1 MGDHS
6 DTSSIAK
13 SNGHGESVNGSV
25 DEQVPDLPE
34 YLHTAL
40 KQLAP
45 KEGFTEGNFTIAFDF
60 GSSKGDG
67 FVGQMFKAT
76 ISEGDRMEV
85 YLCKIPPL
93 DDDRREQFY
102 SMTAFAR
109 EVLVYDRFIP
119 TIYEYQ
125 RKKGILS
132 PEDGGFFHTPRC
144 YYAQCDEAAQQ
155 SVIIM
160 EDLRLRE
167 FQLWNKHKIIDYD
180 HATLFMTQ
188 LGRFHAISLAM
199 KRDQPE
205 LFEQFKLPNPF
216 DPMLKADGPFRNM
229 VLSQL
234 QMVIDALDEQDTIG
248 RAKMEQLKEE
258 VFDELQRCGT
268 AQLAEPY
275 TVVGHGDCW
284 TNNMMFRYKDGK
296 PQELIFFDW
305 QVMRYVTPVQ
315 DIVYFIFC
323 CTDGEFRRKYYDEMI
338 DIYHRSLSTML
349 AKLQHD
355 ASELFPRAALDE
367 QLRVFGRYG
376 ILMGM
381 FLVPM
386 MCTRNEELPD
396 IEALA
401 HKMAE
406 SQQLNESFFKTT
418 ESNQDAYTTRMRANQ
433 TPNTIKLID
442 WQLSRYA
449 SPVLDL
455 VYFIF
460 NCTDEEL
467 RSHSYQRL
475 LSIYYNSLSEHLHN
489 LGGNVERQFPRSAFR
504 DQLKQF
510 GRYGLLMSMMVLPI
524 ICTPNDELPDT
535 DTAMEGFMNDM
546 TNGNTEVEL
555 VYGTTEKAA
564 IRYKKRM
571 SGCIRDA
578 IRFGYI

>member
-1 MGDHS
+1 MADHS
-6 DTSSIAK
+6 NSTPVAET
-13 SNGHGESVNGSV
+13 NGHGESAISAE
-25 DEQVPDLPE
+25 DQVPDLPQ
-34 YLHTAL
+34 YLYAAL

-45 KEGFTEGNFTIAFDF
+45 KERFTADNFSIAFDF

-76 ISEGDRMEV
+76 ISEGDRHEV

-93 DDDRREQFY
+93 DDDRREQFG

-109 EVLVYDRFIP
+109 EVLVYDRFLP

-125 RKKGILS
+125 REKGIRS

-144 YYAQCDEAAQQ
+144 YYAHCNEVAQE

-167 FQLWNKHKIIDYD
+167 FRLWNKHKIIDYD
-180 HATLFMTQ
+180 HAALFMTH
-188 LGRFHAISLAM
+188 LGRLHAISLAM

-205 LFEQFKLPNPF
+205 RFEQFKLSNPF
-216 DPMLKADGPFRNM
+216 DPMLTADGPFRNM
-229 VLSQL
+229 ILSQL
-234 QMVIDALDEQDTIG
+234 QMVIDALDEQDTVE

-258 VFDELQRCGT
+258 VFDELLRCGT

-284 TNNMMFRYKDGK
+284 TNNMMFRYEEGK
-296 PQELIFFDW
+296 PQGIILFDW

-315 DIVYFIFC
+315 DIVYFVFC
-323 CTDGEFRRKYYDEMI
+323 CTDEEFRRKYYDEML
-338 DIYHRSLSTML
+338 DIYYRSLSAML

-355 ASELFPRAALDE
+355 VKELFPRAAFEE
-367 QLRVFGRYG
+367 QLRIFGRYG

-386 MCTRNEELPD
+386 MCTHNEELPD

-418 ESNQDAYTTRMRANQ
+418 ESNQETYTKRIRAVVKDC
-433 TPNTIKLID
+433 I
-442 WQLSRYA
+442 
-449 SPVLDL
+449 
-455 VYFIF
+455 
-460 NCTDEEL
+460 
-467 RSHSYQRL
+467 
-475 LSIYYNSLSEHLHN
+475 
-489 LGGNVERQFPRSAFR
+489 
-504 DQLKQF
+504 
-510 GRYGLLMSMMVLPI
+510 RYGY
-524 ICTPNDELPDT
+524 
-535 DTAMEGFMNDM
+535 F
-546 TNGNTEVEL
+546 
-555 VYGTTEKAA
+555 
-564 IRYKKRM
+564 
-571 SGCIRDA
+571 
-578 IRFGYI
+578 

>member
-1 MGDHS
+1 MADHS
-6 DTSSIAK
+6 NSTPSAET
-13 SNGHGESVNGSV
+13 NGHGESASSV
-25 DEQVPDLPE
+25 DDQVPELPQ
-34 YLHTAL
+34 YLYAAL

-45 KEGFTEGNFTIAFDF
+45 KEGFTEGNFSIAFDF

-76 ISEGDRMEV
+76 ISERDRNEV

-93 DDDRREQFY
+93 DDDRREQFG

-109 EVLVYDRFIP
+109 EVLVYDRFLP

-125 RKKGILS
+125 RERGILS

-144 YYAQCDEAAQQ
+144 YYAHCDEVAQE

-160 EDLRLRE
+160 EDLRERE
-167 FQLWNKHKIIDYD
+167 FRLWNKHKIIDYD
-180 HATLFMTQ
+180 HATLFMTH
-188 LGRFHAISLAM
+188 LGRLHAISLAM

-205 LFEQFKLPNPF
+205 RFEQFKLPNPF
-216 DPMLKADGPFRNM
+216 DPMLKADGPFKNM
-229 VLSQL
+229 ILSQL
-234 QMVIDALDEQDTIG
+234 QMVIDALNEQDTIE

-258 VFDELQRCGT
+258 VFDELLRCGT

-284 TNNMMFRYKDGK
+284 TNNMMFRYEEGK
-296 PQELIFFDW
+296 PQEIILFDW

-323 CTDGEFRRKYYDEMI
+323 CTDEEFRREYYEEML
-338 DIYHRSLSTML
+338 DIYYRSLSTML

-355 ASELFPRAALDE
+355 VKELFPRSAFDE

-418 ESNQDAYTTRMRANQ
+418 ESNQETYAKRIRAVVKDC
-433 TPNTIKLID
+433 I
-442 WQLSRYA
+442 
-449 SPVLDL
+449 
-455 VYFIF
+455 
-460 NCTDEEL
+460 
-467 RSHSYQRL
+467 
-475 LSIYYNSLSEHLHN
+475 
-489 LGGNVERQFPRSAFR
+489 
-504 DQLKQF
+504 
-510 GRYGLLMSMMVLPI
+510 RYGY
-524 ICTPNDELPDT
+524 
-535 DTAMEGFMNDM
+535 F
-546 TNGNTEVEL
+546 
-555 VYGTTEKAA
+555 
-564 IRYKKRM
+564 
-571 SGCIRDA
+571 
-578 IRFGYI
+578 